1 MRQRPVRLEIVTEN
15 RPSGNGLLPSFNV
28 QEVAIFTLG
37 TLEANGPERPA
48 PMIRDESRRT
58 GDFLKEELPILW
70 AVDVVKAAHRPILQP
85 HSAARSLMNLVV
97 TPNAVRSLMSRY
109 VESIP
114 NTHQDNDSIAKPG
127 ICAQNNIRAL
137 CRNQKY
143 AHNIKTP

>member
-28 QEVAIFTLG
+28 QEMAIFTLR

-58 GDFLKEELPILW
+58 GDLLKEELPILR

-85 HSAARSLMNLVV
+85 RNSQILDELGSNTKRGQAIDVKICRKHTQH
-97 TPNAVRSLMSRY
+97 TPRQRLDR
-109 VESIP
+109 
-114 NTHQDNDSIAKPG
+114 
-127 ICAQNNIRAL
+127 
-137 CRNQKY
+137 
-143 AHNIKTP
+143 KTRHMRTK

>member
-28 QEVAIFTLG
+28 QEMAIFTLR
-37 TLEANGPERPA
+37 TLEANGPERPT

-58 GDFLKEELPILW
+58 GDLLKKNSQSSGRLTWSRQHI
-70 AVDVVKAAHRPILQP
+70 ARFFSHAT
-85 HSAARSLMNLVV
+85 ARSLMNLVV
-97 TPNAVRSLMSRY
+97 TPNAVRPLMSRY

-127 ICAQNNIRAL
+127 ICAQNKLISSL
-137 CRNQKY
+137 SQY
-143 AHNIKTP
+143 GYILD